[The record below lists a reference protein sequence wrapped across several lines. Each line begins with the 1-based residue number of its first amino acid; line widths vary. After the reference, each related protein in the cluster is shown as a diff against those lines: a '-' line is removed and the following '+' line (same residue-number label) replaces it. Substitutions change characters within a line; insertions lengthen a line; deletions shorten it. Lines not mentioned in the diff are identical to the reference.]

1 MGDALHLYWRYLMI
15 SMRAQL
21 QYRAAF
27 LLAALGQFLVT
38 GTEFLGIWVLFERFG
53 HLATWRF
60 VDVALFYGV
69 VNSTFACADALS
81 TGFDLFGSNY
91 VKTGDF
97 DRLLLRPRSTVL
109 QLAGHELALRRIGR
123 LAQGLLI
130 FGWAAAALDIHW
142 WLGNISLLLFTV
154 TSGICFFF
162 GLIMIQAT
170 LAFWTTET
178 LEIMNILT
186 YGGVE
191 AAQYPMSIYHVAFR
205 RFFTFVIPLACIS
218 YFPLVGVLGREDP
231 LGSSLWF
238 QYLSPMF
245 GLGFFV
251 VALLLWKLGVRHYTS
266 TGS

>member
-60 VDVALFYGV
+60 VEVALFYGV

-123 LAQGLLI
+123 LAQGLLV

-154 TSGICFFF
+154 ISGICFFF

-186 YGGVE
+186 YGGAVAGTAQTVDGGQIPKCPRPAHGLVE
-191 AAQYPMSIYHVAFR
+191 DFQPQSFDLFAPDDLRWVVRPRPVGRDSGVS
-205 RFFTFVIPLACIS
+205 RF
-218 YFPLVGVLGREDP
+218 
-231 LGSSLWF
+231 
-238 QYLSPMF
+238 
-245 GLGFFV
+245 
-251 VALLLWKLGVRHYTS
+251 
-266 TGS
+266 